1 LKLKQTDRKGFIVR
15 STGPIDTKGL
25 PTKSYKSRSH
35 LEQYSGNAIR
45 FGEFETLNF
54 SIALLPEDI
63 ALFNAMYR
71 TSVKGRKDLVKLLFN
86 SDNDYISSID
96 KSYTSRVS
104 EIFNVYL
111 KSLSI
116 GLDFVDEDSI
126 LDAYDDN
133 EIKPH
138 ELDDQTYL
146 CTDYEFLVIKR
157 KDEIRK
163 EILSENPV
171 MDSEELEKKVDEV
184 YKERHYII

>member
-1 LKLKQTDRKGFIVR
+1 
-15 STGPIDTKGL
+15 
-25 PTKSYKSRSH
+25 
-35 LEQYSGNAIR
+35 
-45 FGEFETLNF
+45 
-54 SIALLPEDI
+54 LLPEDI